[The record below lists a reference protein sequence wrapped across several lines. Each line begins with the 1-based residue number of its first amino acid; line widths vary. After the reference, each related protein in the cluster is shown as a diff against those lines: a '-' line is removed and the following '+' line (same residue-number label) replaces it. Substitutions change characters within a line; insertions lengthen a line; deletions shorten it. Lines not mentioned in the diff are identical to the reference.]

1 MFKVENGKWGGL
13 KNMIGGV
20 GSDCLIEVFFG
31 MMIYDGEIEEL
42 LGDLVKLG

>member
-1 MFKVENGKWGGL
+1 MFKVENGKCGGL
-13 KNMIGGV
+13 KNMIGVG

-31 MMIYDGEIEEL
+31 IMIYDREIEEL